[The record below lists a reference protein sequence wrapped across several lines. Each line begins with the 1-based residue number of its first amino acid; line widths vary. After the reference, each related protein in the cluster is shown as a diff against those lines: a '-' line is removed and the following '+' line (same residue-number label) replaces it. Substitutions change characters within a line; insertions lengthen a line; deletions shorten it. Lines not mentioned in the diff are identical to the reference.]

1 MSNGYKAP
9 SGLGSAIRGRSMV
22 RRDYTAGV
30 KADRQER
37 LAEEAVVQSGLG
49 LVQGI
54 AGGVAQLSSAIGEN
68 IKSWEQAEE
77 GARTVFE
84 GSGLG
89 GTFEESGYQGA
100 DNWMDRW
107 FKSAGEEVE
116 TQTIGGKE
124 FSVADLMN
132 VGRADSVAATRMG
145 TAIRDESGTIT
156 GYKSLYESIGTD
168 TETAVGGITS
178 DQLAMAEKEA
188 MKAAGMEQ
196 SDSAGLDGTTV
207 IENNNQQQQKQNA
220 TGGQPPEPID
230 FKLPDGTVVK
240 TGSPEHKE
248 YLKNFKTKA
257 EKAAELDHLEQ
268 LNKQKA
274 EYVTEKDVASP
285 MEGESFTE
293 FNQRLRDMKLNPKD
307 FDYHRYE
314 DLK

>member
-9 SGLGSAIRGRSMV
+9 SGLGSAVRGRSMV

-77 GARTVFE
+77 GARTVFKS
-84 GSGLG
+84 SGLG

-107 FKSAGEEVE
+107 FKSAGEEVK

-132 VGRADSVAATRMG
+132 VGRLDSVAATRMG
-145 TAIRDESGTIT
+145 TAIKDESGTIT
-156 GYKSLYESIGTD
+156 GYKSLYESIGID
-168 TETAVGGITS
+168 TETAAGGITS

-196 SDSAGLDGTTV
+196 SDSAGLEGVAEIDFDNLVVLGGKPNESDGTTV
-207 IENNNQQQQKQNA
+207 IENNNQQEQKQNA
-220 TGGQPPEPID
+220 VTPKNNKNKLD
-230 FKLPDGTVVK
+230 FAFTYKGEEVDFSDFFSNLFGKKSNTK
-240 TGSPEHKE
+240 T
-248 YLKNFKTKA
+248 A
-257 EKAAELDHLEQ
+257 EVSVL
-268 LNKQKA
+268 
-274 EYVTEKDVASP
+274 V
-285 MEGESFTE
+285 
-293 FNQRLRDMKLNPKD
+293 
-307 FDYHRYE
+307 DYYFQ
-314 DLK
+314 

>member
-9 SGLGSAIRGRSMV
+9 SGLGSAVRGRSMV

-68 IKSWEQAEE
+68 IKSWEQAEA

-84 GSGLG
+84 GSGLE

-107 FKSAGEEVE
+107 FKSAGEEVK

-156 GYKSLYESIGTD
+156 GYKSLYESIGLD
-168 TETAVGGITS
+168 TETAAGGITS
-178 DQLAMAEKEA
+178 TTTSPPVESKTPEITQPED
-188 MKAAGMEQ
+188 
-196 SDSAGLDGTTV
+196 DGSKV
-207 IENNNQQQQKQNA
+207 IKNNNQQQQKQNA
-220 TGGQPPEPID
+220 TGGQPPEQDDGIIGGAENLPP
-230 FKLPDGTVVK
+230 KLKEQYDASVKGTK
-240 TGSPEHKE
+240 PMKG
-248 YLKNFKTKA
+248 
-257 EKAAELDHLEQ
+257 EKFRAYRD
-268 LNKQKA
+268 
-274 EYVTEKDVASP
+274 
-285 MEGESFTE
+285 
-293 FNQRLRDMKLNPKD
+293 RLRTMGLDPSARDKEGNLLYP
-307 FDYHRYE
+307 HTRYE
-314 DLK
+314 DL

>member
-9 SGLGSAIRGRSMV
+9 SGLGSAVRGRSMV

-77 GARTVFE
+77 GARTVFKS
-84 GSGLG
+84 SGLG

-107 FKSAGEEVE
+107 FKSAGEEVK

-124 FSVADLMN
+124 FSVADLIN

-168 TETAVGGITS
+168 TESAVGGITS
-178 DQLAMAEKEA
+178 DQLAMAEEEA
-188 MKAAGMEQ
+188 MKAAGMVQ
-196 SDSAGLDGTTV
+196 SDADGTTV
-207 IENNNQQQQKQNA
+207 IENNNQQEQKQNA
-220 TGGQPPEPID
+220 VTPKNNKNKLD
-230 FKLPDGTVVK
+230 FAFTYKGEEVDFSDFFSNLFGKKSNTK
-240 TGSPEHKE
+240 T
-248 YLKNFKTKA
+248 A
-257 EKAAELDHLEQ
+257 EVSVL
-268 LNKQKA
+268 
-274 EYVTEKDVASP
+274 V
-285 MEGESFTE
+285 
-293 FNQRLRDMKLNPKD
+293 
-307 FDYHRYE
+307 DYYFQ
-314 DLK
+314 